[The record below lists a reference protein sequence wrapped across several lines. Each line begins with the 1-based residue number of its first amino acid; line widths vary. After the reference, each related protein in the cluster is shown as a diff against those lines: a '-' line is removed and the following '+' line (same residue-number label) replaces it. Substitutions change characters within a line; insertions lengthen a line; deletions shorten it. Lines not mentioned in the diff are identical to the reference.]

1 MFDKILVA
9 IDRSEMGRCVF
20 DRALALAKA
29 TRANLMILHVL
40 SPDEEGSPAFSI
52 FSSICHGSGE
62 NSENLTLY
70 QKQWNLFTK
79 TGLELVR
86 SQAQKAMAAGVSTE
100 FNQNPG
106 KPGQVIC
113 DLASNW
119 KADLIVI
126 GCRGHSGLNK
136 LILGSVSNYVL
147 HHAPCSVL
155 TVQSPVKTQSPVKS
169 NPQAA

>member
-1 MFDKILVA
+1 MVQKILVA
-9 IDRSEMGRCVF
+9 IDLSKIAEYVF
-20 DRALALAKA
+20 EQALDLAKSTGA
-29 TRANLMILHVL
+29 SLMILHVL
-40 SPDEEGSPAFSI
+40 SPDEEGSPAFSV

-70 QKQWNLFTK
+70 QKQWELFTK
-79 TGLELVR
+79 QGLELVR
-86 SQAQKAMAAGVSTE
+86 SHAQKAMAAGVRTE
-100 FNQNPG
+100 FDQIPG

-119 KADLIVI
+119 KADLIVV
-126 GCRGHSGLNK
+126 GCRGHSGFNK

-155 TVQSPVKTQSPVKS
+155 TVQVPVKS
-169 NPQAA
+169 KPQSS